1 MTSSTD
7 GGVRVCGSLTV
18 AMQDETTD
26 VLAARSTASVLIVE
40 PTLSDAIAAAST
52 LTKHHFQ
59 VTLAES
65 FVKAK
70 ERIGS
75 RPPDVLITDIRLS
88 EYNGLHLVLR
98 ATAQRERTAAIV
110 LSTSMDEVLRTDAES
125 MGATFM
131 VKPVSERDLA
141 AAVFRTLSRQTGVR
155 RSTEPIRPPFERR
168 SLDRRISVFPIPA
181 DRRARDRRRD
191 LDSLLSLLEPIDPD

>member
-1 MTSSTD
+1 MKLSTD
-7 GGVRVCGSLTV
+7 GGVRVRESLTV
-18 AMQDETTD
+18 AMHDDAAD
-26 VLAARSTASVLIVE
+26 VPEALATASVLVVE
-40 PTLSDAIAAAST
+40 PTLSDAIAVAST

-75 RPPDVLITDIRLS
+75 RPPDVLITDIRLG

-98 ATAQRERTAAIV
+98 ATALRARTAAIV
-110 LSTSMDEVLRTDAES
+110 LSSSMDEVLRADAEA

-141 AAVFRTLSRQTGVR
+141 AAVFRTLSRQRGAQR
-155 RSTEPIRPPFERR
+155 PTEPIRPPFERR
-168 SLDRRISVFPIPA
+168 SVERRATVFPVPA
-181 DRRARDRRRD
+181 DRRIRDRRRD
-191 LDSLLSLLEPIDPD
+191 LDTLLNLLGPIDPD